1 MMRVLIALV
10 MVALVTAASPAWAHK
25 FRLFATV
32 DGNQVH
38 GQAYF
43 SGGSHPQGIVVLL
56 QDGQG
61 QTLSQ
66 GETDQEGRFVLSL
79 PTTAVGEG
87 YSVHASVDGHQAQ
100 WTLDGLPASGG
111 ATRQNIGTAA
121 EGQGPD
127 QAALALIERAVARQ
141 IAPLREQV
149 DELQNTI
156 RFHDV
161 LGGLGWLVGLAGL
174 YSWWRTR
181 NRAG

>member
-1 MMRVLIALV
+1 MMRVLITLV
-10 MVALVTAASPAWAHK
+10 IVVLGTAASPAWAHK

-32 DGNQVH
+32 EGNQVH

-43 SGGSHPQGIVVLL
+43 SGGSHPQGIAVLL

-79 PTTAVGEG
+79 PAAAVGEG

-100 WTLDGLPASGG
+100 WALDGLPASGVV
-111 ATRQNIGTAA
+111 TTQNIGTAI

-141 IAPLREQV
+141 IAPLRAQV
-149 DELQNTI
+149 DDLQNTI

-174 YSWWRTR
+174 YSWWRAR
-181 NRAG
+181 HRAG